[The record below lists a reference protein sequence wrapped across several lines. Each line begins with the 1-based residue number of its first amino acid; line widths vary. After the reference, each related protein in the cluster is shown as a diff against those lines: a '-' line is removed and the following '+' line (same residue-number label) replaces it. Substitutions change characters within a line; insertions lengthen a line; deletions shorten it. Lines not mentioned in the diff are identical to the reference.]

1 MDYKENKKIELT
13 DKFLLKLKEKVY
25 ISEEKLEDIKP
36 ILTLFLLL
44 KNRTFPGIKPPRGIL
59 FYGPP
64 GTGKTKMMEALAEII
79 EIKPIIIRGPEI
91 ISQYYGKSELRLRE
105 IFAEAEEMAEKNGL
119 SVIFIDE
126 LDSLAPRRDL
136 TRGEL
141 EQRLV
146 GQLLTL
152 MDGLSRENSKNEKIS
167 KGHVIVIG
175 STNRPEA
182 LDPALRRPGRF
193 DFEIEFDVPDLK
205 GRKEILEILKKQ
217 VFKEYQFSEDIDW
230 SEIAMETE
238 GFTGADLLQL
248 LNITLLQA
256 ILNRKDKGTQI
267 KISKYDIEKNIGK
280 VKPSA
285 LREFRL
291 EEPED
296 KSNVIKAKS
305 EEIWEK
311 IDEIIKDFCKFPGF
325 TPILIT
331 SDYIFAKKVVSTMTY
346 RINEILKNKSTDN
359 NDKDTNICFCNCNST
374 KYLVFDALRFKS
386 KWYGETEWLIN
397 NFFERIKR
405 ARPCVVY
412 LKNIDNLAENNVE
425 NMQGA
430 IAEFLEG
437 FSELYEKN
445 VNVLFV
451 CQATNKDGLDKRI
464 MNYFPKENILE
475 IKEKKDGDKD
485 GK

>member
-1 MDYKENKKIELT
+1 MDYKENEKIELI

-119 SVIFIDE
+119 SIIFIDE

-152 MDGLSRENSKNEKIS
+152 MDGLSRENSKNEKS
-167 KGHVIVIG
+167 PKGHVIVIG

-182 LDPALRRPGRF
+182 LDSALRRPGRF

-248 LNITLLQA
+248 LNITLLQT
-256 ILNRKDKGTQI
+256 ISNGKDKVTQI
-267 KISKYDIEKNIGK
+267 KISKYDIEKNIVK
-280 VKPSA
+280 VKPTA

-296 KSNVIKAKS
+296 KSI
-305 EEIWEK
+305 EIWNENLNQNDIDK
-311 IDEIIKDFCKFPGF
+311 IIDRFCESLGF
-325 TPILIT
+325 KPILII
-331 SDYIFAKKVVSTMTY
+331 SDYIVAKKVVSTIAY
-346 RINEILKNKSTDN
+346 KINEILKNKSTDN
-359 NDKDTNICFCNCNST
+359 NDKDTNSCFCNCNST

-412 LKNIDNLAENNVE
+412 LKNIDNLTEKNVE

-451 CQATNKDGLDKRI
+451 CQATKEDGLDKRI

-475 IKEKKDGDKD
+475 IKEKKDSDKD